1 MRNYTTSIVEIES
14 AFKTGLHVWP
24 VFKFRR
30 ELTLLFKFSREIYNI
45 SDTVLCPLWIK
56 KIPRMN
62 GTNKSKTVGLI
73 KFKRNITY

>member
-1 MRNYTTSIVEIES
+1 M
-14 AFKTGLHVWP
+14 
-24 VFKFRR
+24 R

-62 GTNKSKTVGLI
+62 GTNKSKTVRLI